1 MFAILSENSDKNNG
15 HQGVPHPV
23 VRHPSSL
30 SKSVFMNRGGY
41 ESGSITT
48 AVSDTVLAMAIAG
61 AMTTV
66 AALSVVI
73 DKEKVIDTVAA
84 VLSSD
89 AEVFEDM
96 SRAAGME
103 GNKSAASKKVLMES
117 ERNHTRRRAA
127 AQAAAKWDSL
137 QHDKDLFIKKQRS
150 IACKQE
156 LENEIKSAIDTN
168 TSDLR
173 SYDDGSESDYSQ
185 TDYDSNTG
193 TYDDTDDPSTGE
205 GSYTTETSEE

>member
-1 MFAILSENSDKNNG
+1 
-15 HQGVPHPV
+15 
-23 VRHPSSL
+23 
-30 SKSVFMNRGGY
+30 MNRGGY
-41 ESGSITT
+41 ESGGITT

-103 GNKSAASKKVLMES
+103 GNKSAASKEVLMES

-127 AQAAAKWDSL
+127 AQAAAK
-137 QHDKDLFIKKQRS
+137 
-150 IACKQE
+150 
-156 LENEIKSAIDTN
+156 
-168 TSDLR
+168 
-173 SYDDGSESDYSQ
+173 
-185 TDYDSNTG
+185 
-193 TYDDTDDPSTGE
+193 
-205 GSYTTETSEE
+205 